1 MCSLRQ
7 SFRHGLQSVE
17 QPGGV
22 ARWAMAQWRCFSWLG
37 WVTLWASINYTGQ
50 ADGQLEARRGK
61 IFSDVV
67 LLQVIFK
74 LLCFHC
80 LIGQSAKYKQSP
92 LPVLS
97 CWCQGGEPEDVRTC
111 SVMDNR
117 TAGKGVEELLVMKGQ
132 YKMIFFYNI
141 IWLELEG
148 DEFEIELW
156 CFYFFFFSPR
166 RG

>member
-1 MCSLRQ
+1 
-7 SFRHGLQSVE
+7 
-17 QPGGV
+17 
-22 ARWAMAQWRCFSWLG
+22 
-37 WVTLWASINYTGQ
+37 
-50 ADGQLEARRGK
+50 
-61 IFSDVV
+61 
-67 LLQVIFK
+67 
-74 LLCFHC
+74 
-80 LIGQSAKYKQSP
+80 
-92 LPVLS
+92 
-97 CWCQGGEPEDVRTC
+97 
-111 SVMDNR
+111 MDNR